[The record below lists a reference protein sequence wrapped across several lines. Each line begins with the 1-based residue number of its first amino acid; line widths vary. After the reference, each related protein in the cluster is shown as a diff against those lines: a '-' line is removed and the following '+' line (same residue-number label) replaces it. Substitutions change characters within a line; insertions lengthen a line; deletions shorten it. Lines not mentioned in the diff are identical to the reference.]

1 VTPPA
6 AFSGD
11 AEGESS
17 AEPAD
22 DASIF
27 LACSLTSSPVYW
39 PGQRSPRPALNAALP
54 SVGEVTFVG
63 STITLP
69 RSGYMLGMAVQP
81 EKVNEVDAE
90 PSSS

>member
-1 VTPPA
+1 MPRFPSVFPYLVSGITGPA
-6 AFSGD
+6 SAHR
-11 AEGESS
+11 AQSS
-17 AEPAD
+17 
-22 DASIF
+22 
-27 LACSLTSSPVYW
+27 
-39 PGQRSPRPALNAALP
+39 NAALP
-54 SVGEVTFVG
+54 SVGEVTFAG